1 MPASIATD
9 RPRRTQAERRETTR
23 NALLDATIDLL
34 AAEGYAATTTRR
46 VAELAGVTP
55 GALQHHFGSKA
66 GLVSEAMRR
75 VMTRFAEEMLSTA
88 TRSRSTLRH
97 HEDLLDR
104 MWALHQ
110 GVLFQATMELLVAAR
125 TDEHLRKELRR
136 AARDRAQLIA
146 AGAPLL
152 YPGLATDPGLIPL
165 VMTGQATMRGLAVL
179 AFAGEEH
186 IDELWRASRG
196 HLLQLIAEL
205 EGEQS

>member
-1 MPASIATD
+1 MPSSVAKD

-75 VMTRFAEEMLSTA
+75 VMTRFAEEMLSAA
-88 TRSRSTLRH
+88 TRSCSTQRR

-125 TDEHLRKELRR
+125 TDEYLRKELRR

-186 IDELWRASRG
+186 IDELWSASRG